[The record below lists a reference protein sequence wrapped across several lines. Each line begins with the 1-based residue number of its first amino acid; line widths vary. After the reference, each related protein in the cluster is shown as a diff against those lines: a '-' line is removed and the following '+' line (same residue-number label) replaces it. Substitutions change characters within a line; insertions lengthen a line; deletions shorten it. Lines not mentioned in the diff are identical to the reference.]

1 MKKGFYPHLAFD
13 GIRKN
18 KRLYLPYILT
28 QIGMIMMFYIVIF
41 LRYGKS
47 LEGTFGDKTVNVV
60 LMFGGWVIA
69 IFACIFLFYTNSFL
83 IRRRKKEFGL
93 YNILGMD
100 KKNISILLFWE
111 SLITSAISLFCG
123 LVLGVALSKLAE
135 LGLIKVMN
143 RAEVS
148 YSFYVSPTA
157 ILLTAG
163 VFSVIFLLLFLNS
176 VRQIMGAD
184 AVTLLRSESLGEK
197 PPKANPLLGV
207 IGVLLLLGAYT
218 TAVVVEE
225 PQTAV
230 RVFFIAVIMV
240 IVGTYL
246 LMIFGSVLLCRFL
259 QKRKNYYYQPN
270 HFVSVSS
277 MTYRMKRNGAGLASV
292 CVLATMVLVMISS
305 TACLFFGT
313 ENSISIRYPRDIT
326 LSTGFTSL
334 DEIDDDNLKKVAADI
349 DSLAASH
356 NANASNIVA
365 YRSVVTVG
373 SISDD
378 GRLTPD
384 GTAVEVG
391 IKSGAH
397 TCFDIVPIED
407 YNAVMGANETLAPGE
422 VIVYGYKMK
431 YKYDT
436 VTLGDG
442 KTYKVKKTVDNY
454 LIDGETSV
462 NIAPSM
468 FIFVPDLKEA
478 VKGFAKDAVK
488 DGLSTVNYK
497 YFRFFD
503 TDLDIEGERALC
515 YDYIDM
521 TRQLF
526 GNKNSAYKNLLTL
539 SVESRNV
546 DRDDYYSSFGALF
559 YLGIMLSVVFI
570 FAAVLI
576 IYYKQVSEGYEDQ
589 SRFEIMQKVGMT
601 KKEIRKSIN
610 SQLLT
615 VFFLP
620 LAGAGLH
627 MIFASVIIRRIL
639 FSFNFNFSALFFVT
653 TAICFVAFAL
663 FYTLVYRV
671 TSNAYYK
678 IVSGAKERE

>member
-1 MKKGFYPHLAFD
+1 MKKFFYPRLAFD

-28 QIGMIMMFYIVIF
+28 QIGMIMMYYIVIF
-41 LRYGKS
+41 LRYGES
-47 LEGTFGDKTVNVV
+47 LKGTFGEGTVNIV
-60 LMFGGWVIA
+60 LMLGGWVIA

-135 LGLIKVMN
+135 LGLVKAIGGTDI
-143 RAEVS
+143 S
-148 YSFYVSPTA
+148 YVFHVSPTA
-157 ILLTAG
+157 ILLTVG
-163 VFSVIFLLLFLNS
+163 VFAVIFLLLFINS
-176 VRQIMGAD
+176 VRQIMGAS
-184 AVTLLRSESLGEK
+184 AVTLIRSENLGEK
-197 PPKANPLLGV
+197 PPKANPLLGI
-207 IGVLLLLGAYT
+207 IGAVLLIGAYI
-218 TAVVVEE
+218 TAVVITE
-225 PQTAV
+225 PLSAIL
-230 RVFFIAVIMV
+230 VFFIA
-240 IVGTYL
+240 
-246 LMIFGSVLLCRFL
+246 
-259 QKRKNYYYQPN
+259 
-270 HFVSVSS
+270 VSS

-305 TACLFFGT
+305 TTCLLFGT
-313 ENSISIRYPRDIT
+313 EDSINTRYPRDIV
-326 LSTGFTSL
+326 LSTGFDTIDGL
-334 DEIDDDNLKKVAADI
+334 DDSNIEKVAAGV

-356 NANASNIVA
+356 KANASNFA
-365 YRSVVTVG
+365 SYRSVVTVG
-373 SISDD
+373 TISD
-378 GRLTPD
+378 GGKLIAG
-384 GTAVEVG
+384 GTGVAIG
-391 IKSGAH
+391 SNSNAY
-397 TCFDIVPIED
+397 TCFDVVPIED
-407 YNAVMGANETLAPGE
+407 YNAVMGTNETLAPDE
-422 VIVYGYKMK
+422 VIVYGYRMK

-442 KTYKVKKTVDNY
+442 KTYKVKKTADSF
-454 LIDGETSV
+454 LIDGDSAV
-462 NIAPSM
+462 NIASSIY
-468 FIFVPDLKEA
+468 IFVPDFKSA
-478 VKGFAKDAVK
+478 ATDFAKPENHNGVR
-488 DGLSTVNYK
+488 TVNYK

-503 TDLDIEGERALC
+503 TELDTAGERALC
-515 YDYIDM
+515 NDYIDATKPVMSSYGNMM
-521 TRQLF
+521 TF
-526 GNKNSAYKNLLTL
+526 SID
-539 SVESRNV
+539 SRNAG
-546 DRDDYYSSFGALF
+546 RDDYYSAFGSLF
-559 YLGIMLSVVFI
+559 YLGVMLSVVFI

-627 MIFASVIIRRIL
+627 MIFASIIIRRIL
-639 FSFNFNFSALFFVT
+639 LAFNFNNPVLFAVT
-653 TAICFVAFAL
+653 TLVCFVVFAL
-663 FYTLVYRV
+663 FYTLIYRV

>member
-1 MKKGFYPHLAFD
+1 MKKFFYPRLAFD

-28 QIGMIMMFYIVIF
+28 QIGMIMMYYIVIF
-41 LRYGKS
+41 LRYGES
-47 LEGTFGDKTVNVV
+47 LKGTFGEGTVSIV
-60 LMFGGWVIA
+60 LMLGGWVIA

-135 LGLIKVMN
+135 LGLVKAIGGTDI
-143 RAEVS
+143 S
-148 YSFYVSPTA
+148 YVFYVSPTA
-157 ILLTAG
+157 ILLTVG
-163 VFSVIFLLLFLNS
+163 VFAVIFLLLFINS
-176 VRQIMGAD
+176 VRQIMGAS
-184 AVTLLRSESLGEK
+184 AVTLIRSENLGEK
-197 PPKANPLLGV
+197 PPKANPLLGI
-207 IGVLLLLGAYT
+207 IGAALLIGAYI
-218 TAVVVEE
+218 TAVVITE
-225 PQTAV
+225 PLSAIL
-230 RVFFIAVIMV
+230 VFFIAVIMV
-240 IVGTYL
+240 IIGTYL

-259 QKRKNYYYQPN
+259 QKRKNYYYKPN
-270 HFVSVSS
+270 HFISVSS

-305 TACLFFGT
+305 TTCLLFGT
-313 ENSISIRYPRDIT
+313 EDSVNTRYPRDIV
-326 LSTGFTSL
+326 LSTGFDTIDGL
-334 DEIDDDNLKKVAADI
+334 DDSNLEKVAAGV

-356 NANASNIVA
+356 KANASNFA
-365 YRSVVTVG
+365 SYRSVVTVG
-373 SISDD
+373 TISD
-378 GRLTPD
+378 GGKLVAG
-384 GTAVEVG
+384 GTGVTIGSNSNAY
-391 IKSGAH
+391 I
-397 TCFDIVPIED
+397 CFDVVPIED
-407 YNAVMGANETLAPGE
+407 YNAVMGTNENLAPDE
-422 VIVYGYKMK
+422 VIVYSYRMK

-442 KTYKVKKTVDNY
+442 KTYKVKKTADSF
-454 LIDGETSV
+454 LIDGDSAV
-462 NIAPSM
+462 NIASSIY
-468 FIFVPDLKEA
+468 IFVPDFKSA
-478 VKGFAKDAVK
+478 ATDFAKPENHNGVR
-488 DGLSTVNYK
+488 TVNYK

-503 TDLDIEGERALC
+503 TDLDTAGERALC
-515 YDYIDM
+515 NDYIDATKPAM
-521 TRQLF
+521 SSY
-526 GNKNSAYKNLLTL
+526 GNMITFSID
-539 SVESRNV
+539 SGNV
-546 DRDDYYSSFGALF
+546 GRDDYYSAFGSLF
-559 YLGIMLSVVFI
+559 YLGVMLSIVFI

-627 MIFASVIIRRIL
+627 MIFASIIIRRIL
-639 FSFNFNFSALFFVT
+639 LTFNFNNPVLFAVT
-653 TAICFVAFAL
+653 TLVCFVVFAL
-663 FYTLVYRV
+663 FYTLIYRV

>member
-1 MKKGFYPHLAFD
+1 MKKFFYPRLAFD

-28 QIGMIMMFYIVIF
+28 QIGMIMMYYIVIF
-41 LRYGKS
+41 LRYGES
-47 LEGTFGDKTVNVV
+47 LKGTFGEGTVSIV
-60 LMFGGWVIA
+60 LMLGGWVIA

-135 LGLIKVMN
+135 LGLVKAIGGTDI
-143 RAEVS
+143 S
-148 YSFYVSPTA
+148 YVFRVSPTA
-157 ILLTAG
+157 ILLTVG
-163 VFSVIFLLLFLNS
+163 VFAVIFLLLFINS
-176 VRQIMGAD
+176 VRQIMGAS
-184 AVTLLRSESLGEK
+184 AVTLIRSENLGEK
-197 PPKANPLLGV
+197 PPKANPLLGI
-207 IGVLLLLGAYT
+207 IGAALLIGAYI
-218 TAVVVEE
+218 TAVVITE
-225 PQTAV
+225 PLSAIL
-230 RVFFIAVIMV
+230 VFFIAVIMV
-240 IVGTYL
+240 IIGTYL

-259 QKRKNYYYQPN
+259 QKRKNYYYKPN
-270 HFVSVSS
+270 HFISVSS

-305 TACLFFGT
+305 TTCLLFGT
-313 ENSISIRYPRDIT
+313 EDSINTRYPRDIV
-326 LSTGFTSL
+326 LSTGFDTIDGL
-334 DEIDDDNLKKVAADI
+334 DDSNLKKVAAGV

-356 NANASNIVA
+356 KANASNFA
-365 YRSVVTVG
+365 SYRSVVTVG
-373 SISDD
+373 TISD
-378 GRLTPD
+378 GGKLVAG
-384 GTAVEVG
+384 GTGVTIGSNSNAY
-391 IKSGAH
+391 I
-397 TCFDIVPIED
+397 CFDVVPIED
-407 YNAVMGANETLAPGE
+407 YNAVMGTNETLEPDE
-422 VIVYGYKMK
+422 VIVYSYRMK

-442 KTYKVKKTVDNY
+442 KTYKVKKTADSF
-454 LIDGETSV
+454 LIDGDSAV
-462 NIAPSM
+462 NIASSIY
-468 FIFVPDLKEA
+468 IFVPDFKSA
-478 VKGFAKDAVK
+478 ATDFAKPENHNGVR
-488 DGLSTVNYK
+488 TVNYK

-503 TDLDIEGERALC
+503 TDLDTAGERALC
-515 YDYIDM
+515 NDYIDATKPAM
-521 TRQLF
+521 SSY
-526 GNKNSAYKNLLTL
+526 GNMITFSID
-539 SVESRNV
+539 SGNV
-546 DRDDYYSSFGALF
+546 GRDDYYSAFGSLF
-559 YLGIMLSVVFI
+559 YLGVMLSIVFI

-627 MIFASVIIRRIL
+627 MIFASIIIRRIL
-639 FSFNFNFSALFFVT
+639 LTFNFNNPVLFAVT
-653 TAICFVAFAL
+653 TLVCFVVFAL
-663 FYTLVYRV
+663 FYTLIYRV

>member
-1 MKKGFYPHLAFD
+1 MKKFFYPRLAFD

-28 QIGMIMMFYIVIF
+28 QIGMIMMYYIVIF
-41 LRYGKS
+41 LRYGES
-47 LEGTFGDKTVNVV
+47 LKGTFGEGTVNIV
-60 LMFGGWVIA
+60 LMLGGWVIA

-135 LGLIKVMN
+135 LGLVKAIGGTDI
-143 RAEVS
+143 S
-148 YSFYVSPTA
+148 YVFHVSPTA
-157 ILLTAG
+157 ILLTVG
-163 VFSVIFLLLFLNS
+163 VFAVIFLLLFINS
-176 VRQIMGAD
+176 VRQIMGAS
-184 AVTLLRSESLGEK
+184 AVTLIRSENLGEK
-197 PPKANPLLGV
+197 PPKANPLLGI
-207 IGVLLLLGAYT
+207 IGAALLIGAYI
-218 TAVVVEE
+218 TAVVITE
-225 PQTAV
+225 PLSAIL
-230 RVFFIAVIMV
+230 VFFIAVIMV
-240 IVGTYL
+240 IIGTYL

-259 QKRKNYYYQPN
+259 QKRKNYYYKPN
-270 HFVSVSS
+270 HFISVSS

-305 TACLFFGT
+305 TTCLLFGT
-313 ENSISIRYPRDIT
+313 EDSINTRYPRDIV
-326 LSTGFTSL
+326 LSTGFDTIDGL
-334 DEIDDDNLKKVAADI
+334 DDSNLKKVAAGV

-356 NANASNIVA
+356 KANASNFA
-365 YRSVVTVG
+365 SYRSVVTVG
-373 SISDD
+373 TISD
-378 GRLTPD
+378 GGKLVAG
-384 GTAVEVG
+384 GTGVTIGSNSNAY
-391 IKSGAH
+391 I
-397 TCFDIVPIED
+397 CFDVVPIED
-407 YNAVMGANETLAPGE
+407 YNAVMGTNETLEPDE
-422 VIVYGYKMK
+422 VIVYSYRMK

-442 KTYKVKKTVDNY
+442 KTYKVKKTADSF
-454 LIDGETSV
+454 LIDGDSAV
-462 NIAPSM
+462 NIASSIY
-468 FIFVPDLKEA
+468 IFVPDFKSA
-478 VKGFAKDAVK
+478 ATDFAKPENHNGVR
-488 DGLSTVNYK
+488 TVNYK

-503 TDLDIEGERALC
+503 TDLDTAGERALC
-515 YDYIDM
+515 NDYIDATKPAM
-521 TRQLF
+521 SSY
-526 GNKNSAYKNLLTL
+526 GNMITFSID
-539 SVESRNV
+539 SGNV
-546 DRDDYYSSFGALF
+546 GRDDYYSAFGSLF
-559 YLGIMLSVVFI
+559 YLGVMLSIVFI

-627 MIFASVIIRRIL
+627 MIFASIIIRRIL
-639 FSFNFNFSALFFVT
+639 LTFNFNNPVLFAVT
-653 TAICFVAFAL
+653 TLVCFVVFAL
-663 FYTLVYRV
+663 FYTLIYRV

>member
-1 MKKGFYPHLAFD
+1 MKKFFYPRLAFD

-28 QIGMIMMFYIVIF
+28 QIGMIMMYYIVIF
-41 LRYGKS
+41 LRYGES
-47 LEGTFGDKTVNVV
+47 LKGTFGEGTVSIV
-60 LMFGGWVIA
+60 LMLGGWVIA

-135 LGLIKVMN
+135 LGLVKAIGGTDI
-143 RAEVS
+143 S
-148 YSFYVSPTA
+148 YVFYVSPTA
-157 ILLTAG
+157 ILLTVG
-163 VFSVIFLLLFLNS
+163 VFAVIFLLLFINS
-176 VRQIMGAD
+176 VRQIMGAS
-184 AVTLLRSESLGEK
+184 AVTLIRSENLGEK
-197 PPKANPLLGV
+197 PPKANPLLGI
-207 IGVLLLLGAYT
+207 IGAALLIGAYI
-218 TAVVVEE
+218 TAVVITE
-225 PQTAV
+225 PLSAIL
-230 RVFFIAVIMV
+230 VFFIAVIMV
-240 IVGTYL
+240 IIGTYL

-259 QKRKNYYYQPN
+259 QKRKNYYYKPN
-270 HFVSVSS
+270 HFISVSS

-305 TACLFFGT
+305 TTCLLFGT
-313 ENSISIRYPRDIT
+313 EDSVNTRYPRDIV
-326 LSTGFTSL
+326 LSTGFDTIDGL
-334 DEIDDDNLKKVAADI
+334 DDSNLKKVAAGV

-356 NANASNIVA
+356 KANASNFA
-365 YRSVVTVG
+365 SYRSVVTVG
-373 SISDD
+373 TISD
-378 GRLTPD
+378 GGKLVAG
-384 GTAVEVG
+384 GTG
-391 IKSGAH
+391 ITIGSNSNAYI
-397 TCFDIVPIED
+397 CFDVVPIED
-407 YNAVMGANETLAPGE
+407 YNAVMGTNENLAPDE
-422 VIVYGYKMK
+422 VIVYSYRMK

-442 KTYKVKKTVDNY
+442 KTYKVKKTADSF
-454 LIDGETSV
+454 LIDGDSAV
-462 NIAPSM
+462 NIASSIY
-468 FIFVPDLKEA
+468 IFVPDFKSA
-478 VKGFAKDAVK
+478 ATDFAKPENHNGVR
-488 DGLSTVNYK
+488 TVNYK

-503 TDLDIEGERALC
+503 TDLDTAGERALC
-515 YDYIDM
+515 NDYIDATKPAM
-521 TRQLF
+521 SSY
-526 GNKNSAYKNLLTL
+526 GNMITFSID
-539 SVESRNV
+539 SGNV
-546 DRDDYYSSFGALF
+546 GRDDYYSAFGSLF
-559 YLGIMLSVVFI
+559 YLGVMLSIVFI

-627 MIFASVIIRRIL
+627 MIFASIIIRRIL
-639 FSFNFNFSALFFVT
+639 LTFNFNNPVLFAVT
-653 TAICFVAFAL
+653 TLVCFVVFAL
-663 FYTLVYRV
+663 FYTLIYRV

>member
-1 MKKGFYPHLAFD
+1 MKKFFYPRLAFD

-28 QIGMIMMFYIVIF
+28 QIGMIMMYYIVIF
-41 LRYGKS
+41 LRYGES
-47 LEGTFGDKTVNVV
+47 LKGTFGEGTVSIV
-60 LMFGGWVIA
+60 LMLGGWVIA

-135 LGLIKVMN
+135 LGLVKAIGGTDI
-143 RAEVS
+143 S
-148 YSFYVSPTA
+148 YVFRVSPTA
-157 ILLTAG
+157 ILLTVG
-163 VFSVIFLLLFLNS
+163 VFAVIFLLLFINS
-176 VRQIMGAD
+176 VRQIMGAS
-184 AVTLLRSESLGEK
+184 AVTLIRSENLGEK
-197 PPKANPLLGV
+197 PPKANPLLGI
-207 IGVLLLLGAYT
+207 IGAALLIGAYI
-218 TAVVVEE
+218 TAVVITE
-225 PQTAV
+225 PLSAIL
-230 RVFFIAVIMV
+230 VFFIAVIMV
-240 IVGTYL
+240 IIGTYL

-259 QKRKNYYYQPN
+259 QKRKNYYYKPN
-270 HFVSVSS
+270 HFISVSS

-305 TACLFFGT
+305 TTCLLFGT
-313 ENSISIRYPRDIT
+313 EDSVNTRYPRDIV
-326 LSTGFTSL
+326 LSTGFDTIDGL
-334 DEIDDDNLKKVAADI
+334 DDSNLEKVAAGV

-356 NANASNIVA
+356 KANASNFA
-365 YRSVVTVG
+365 SYRSVVTVG
-373 SISDD
+373 TISD
-378 GRLTPD
+378 GGKLVAG
-384 GTAVEVG
+384 GTGVTIGSNSNAY
-391 IKSGAH
+391 I
-397 TCFDIVPIED
+397 CFDVVPIED
-407 YNAVMGANETLAPGE
+407 YNAVMGTNETLEPDE
-422 VIVYGYKMK
+422 VIVYGYRMK

-442 KTYKVKKTVDNY
+442 KTYKVKKTADSF
-454 LIDGETSV
+454 LIDGDSAV
-462 NIAPSM
+462 NIASSIY
-468 FIFVPDLKEA
+468 IFVPDFKSA
-478 VKGFAKDAVK
+478 ATDFAKPENHNGVR
-488 DGLSTVNYK
+488 TVNYK

-503 TDLDIEGERALC
+503 TDLDTAGERALC
-515 YDYIDM
+515 NDYIDATKPAM
-521 TRQLF
+521 SSY
-526 GNKNSAYKNLLTL
+526 GNMITFSID
-539 SVESRNV
+539 SGNV
-546 DRDDYYSSFGALF
+546 GRDDYYSAFGSLF
-559 YLGIMLSVVFI
+559 YLGVMLSVVFI

-627 MIFASVIIRRIL
+627 MIFASIIIRRIL
-639 FSFNFNFSALFFVT
+639 LTFNFNNPVLFAVT
-653 TAICFVAFAL
+653 TLVCFVVFAL
-663 FYTLVYRV
+663 FYTLIYRV

>member
-1 MKKGFYPHLAFD
+1 MKKFFYPRLAFD

-28 QIGMIMMFYIVIF
+28 QIGMIMMYYIVIF
-41 LRYGKS
+41 LRYGES
-47 LEGTFGDKTVNVV
+47 LKGTFGEGTVNIV
-60 LMFGGWVIA
+60 LMLGGWVIA

-135 LGLIKVMN
+135 LGLVKAIGGTDI
-143 RAEVS
+143 S
-148 YSFYVSPTA
+148 YVFHVSPTA
-157 ILLTAG
+157 ILLTVG
-163 VFSVIFLLLFLNS
+163 VFAVIFLLLFINS
-176 VRQIMGAD
+176 VRQIMGAS
-184 AVTLLRSESLGEK
+184 AVTLIRSENLGEK
-197 PPKANPLLGV
+197 PPKANPLLGI
-207 IGVLLLLGAYT
+207 IGAVLLIGAYI
-218 TAVVVEE
+218 TAVVITE
-225 PQTAV
+225 PLSAIL
-230 RVFFIAVIMV
+230 VFFIAVIMV
-240 IVGTYL
+240 IIGTYL

-259 QKRKNYYYQPN
+259 QKRKNYYYKPN

-292 CVLATMVLVMISS
+292 CVLATMVLVTISS
-305 TACLFFGT
+305 TTCLLFGT
-313 ENSISIRYPRDIT
+313 EDSVNTRYPRDIV
-326 LSTGFTSL
+326 LSTGFDTIDGL
-334 DEIDDDNLKKVAADI
+334 DDGNIEKVAAGV

-356 NANASNIVA
+356 KANASNFA
-365 YRSVVTVG
+365 SYRSVVTVG
-373 SISDD
+373 TISD
-378 GRLTPD
+378 GGKLIAG
-384 GTAVEVG
+384 GTGVTIGSNSNAY
-391 IKSGAH
+391 
-397 TCFDIVPIED
+397 TCFDVVPIED
-407 YNAVMGANETLAPGE
+407 YNAVMGTNETLAPDE
-422 VIVYGYKMK
+422 VIVYGYRMK

-442 KTYKVKKTVDNY
+442 KTYKVKKTADSF
-454 LIDGETSV
+454 LIDGDSAV
-462 NIAPSM
+462 NIASSIY
-468 FIFVPDLKEA
+468 IFVPDFKSA
-478 VKGFAKDAVK
+478 ATDFAKPENHNGVR
-488 DGLSTVNYK
+488 TVNYK

-503 TDLDIEGERALC
+503 TDLDTAGERALC
-515 YDYIDM
+515 NDYIDATKPVM
-521 TRQLF
+521 SSY
-526 GNKNSAYKNLLTL
+526 GNMMSF
-539 SVESRNV
+539 SIDSCNV
-546 DRDDYYSSFGALF
+546 GRDDYYSAFGSLF
-559 YLGIMLSVVFI
+559 YLGVMLSVVFV

-627 MIFASVIIRRIL
+627 MIFASIIIRRIL
-639 FSFNFNFSALFFVT
+639 LAFNFNNPVLFVVT
-653 TAICFVAFAL
+653 TLVCFVVFAL
-663 FYTLVYRV
+663 FYTLIYRV

>member
-1 MKKGFYPHLAFD
+1 MKKFFYPRLAFD

-28 QIGMIMMFYIVIF
+28 QIGMIMMYYIVIF
-41 LRYGKS
+41 LRYGES
-47 LEGTFGDKTVNVV
+47 LKGTFGEGTVSIV
-60 LMFGGWVIA
+60 LMLGGWVIA

-135 LGLIKVMN
+135 LGLVKAIGGTDI
-143 RAEVS
+143 S
-148 YSFYVSPTA
+148 YVFYVSPTA
-157 ILLTAG
+157 ILLTVG
-163 VFSVIFLLLFLNS
+163 VFAVIFLLIFINS
-176 VRQIMGAD
+176 VRQIMGAS
-184 AVTLLRSESLGEK
+184 AVTLIRSENLGEK
-197 PPKANPLLGV
+197 PPKANPLLGI
-207 IGVLLLLGAYT
+207 IGAALLIGAYI
-218 TAVVVEE
+218 TAVVITE
-225 PQTAV
+225 PLSAIL
-230 RVFFIAVIMV
+230 VFFIAVIMV
-240 IVGTYL
+240 IIGTYL

-259 QKRKNYYYQPN
+259 QKRKNYYYKPN
-270 HFVSVSS
+270 HFISVSS

-305 TACLFFGT
+305 TTCLLFGT
-313 ENSISIRYPRDIT
+313 EDSVNTRYPRDIV
-326 LSTGFTSL
+326 LSTGFDTIDGL
-334 DEIDDDNLKKVAADI
+334 DDSNLEKVAAGV

-356 NANASNIVA
+356 KANASNFA
-365 YRSVVTVG
+365 SYRSVVTVG
-373 SISDD
+373 TISD
-378 GRLTPD
+378 GGKLVAG
-384 GTAVEVG
+384 GTGVTIGSNSNAY
-391 IKSGAH
+391 I
-397 TCFDIVPIED
+397 CFDVVPIED
-407 YNAVMGANETLAPGE
+407 YNAVMGTNETLAPDE
-422 VIVYGYKMK
+422 VIVYGYRMK

-442 KTYKVKKTVDNY
+442 KTYKVKKTADSF
-454 LIDGETSV
+454 LIDGDSAV
-462 NIAPSM
+462 NIASSIY
-468 FIFVPDLKEA
+468 IFVPDFKSA
-478 VKGFAKDAVK
+478 ATDFAKPENHNGVR
-488 DGLSTVNYK
+488 TVNYK

-503 TDLDIEGERALC
+503 TELDTAGERALC
-515 YDYIDM
+515 NDYIDATKPAM
-521 TRQLF
+521 SSY
-526 GNKNSAYKNLLTL
+526 GNMITFSID
-539 SVESRNV
+539 SGNV
-546 DRDDYYSSFGALF
+546 GRDDFYSAFGSLF
-559 YLGIMLSVVFI
+559 YLGVMLSVVFI

-610 SQLLT
+610 FQLLT

-627 MIFASVIIRRIL
+627 MIFASIIIRRIL
-639 FSFNFNFSALFFVT
+639 LTFNFNNPVLFAVT
-653 TAICFVAFAL
+653 TLVCFVVFAL
-663 FYTLVYRV
+663 FYTLIYRV

>member
-28 QIGMIMMFYIVIF
+28 QIGMIMMYYIVIF

-176 VRQIMGAD
+176 VRQIMSAD

-230 RVFFIAVIMV
+230 SVFFIAVIMV

-305 TACLFFGT
+305 TACLLFST
-313 ENSISIRYPRDIT
+313 ENSISIRYPRDIA

-373 SISDD
+373 TILD
-378 GRLTPD
+378 GGKLTPD
-384 GTAVEVG
+384 GTPVDVG

-407 YNAVMGANETLAPGE
+407 YNAVMGANEALAPDE

-454 LIDGETSV
+454 LIDGDTSV

-515 YDYIDM
+515 NEYIDT

-539 SVESRNV
+539 SIESRNV
-546 DRDDYYSSFGALF
+546 GREDYYSSFGALF

-663 FYTLVYRV
+663 FYTLIYRV

>member
-1 MKKGFYPHLAFD
+1 MKKFFYPRLAFD

-28 QIGMIMMFYIVIF
+28 QIGMIMMYYIVIF
-41 LRYGKS
+41 LRYGES
-47 LEGTFGDKTVNVV
+47 LKGTFGEGTVNIV
-60 LMFGGWVIA
+60 LMLGGWVIA

-135 LGLIKVMN
+135 LGLVKAIGGTDI
-143 RAEVS
+143 S
-148 YSFYVSPTA
+148 YVFHVSPTA
-157 ILLTAG
+157 ILLTVG
-163 VFSVIFLLLFLNS
+163 VFAVIFLLLFINS
-176 VRQIMGAD
+176 VRQIMGAS
-184 AVTLLRSESLGEK
+184 AVTLIRSENLGEK
-197 PPKANPLLGV
+197 PPKANPLLG
-207 IGVLLLLGAYT
+207 ISGAVLLIGAYI
-218 TAVVVEE
+218 TAVVITE
-225 PQTAV
+225 PLSAIL
-230 RVFFIAVIMV
+230 VFFIAVIMV
-240 IVGTYL
+240 IIGTYL

-259 QKRKNYYYQPN
+259 QKRKNYYYKPN

-305 TACLFFGT
+305 TTCLLFGT
-313 ENSISIRYPRDIT
+313 EDSVNTRYPRDIV
-326 LSTGFTSL
+326 LSTGFDTIDGL
-334 DEIDDDNLKKVAADI
+334 DDSNLKKVAAGV

-356 NANASNIVA
+356 KANASNFA
-365 YRSVVTVG
+365 SYRSVVTVG
-373 SISDD
+373 TISD
-378 GRLTPD
+378 GGKLVAG
-384 GTAVEVG
+384 GTGVTIGSNSNAY
-391 IKSGAH
+391 I
-397 TCFDIVPIED
+397 CFDVVPIED
-407 YNAVMGANETLAPGE
+407 YNAVMGTNETLEPDE
-422 VIVYGYKMK
+422 VIVYSYRMK

-442 KTYKVKKTVDNY
+442 KTYKVKKIADSFLVDG
-454 LIDGETSV
+454 DSAV
-462 NIAPSM
+462 NIASSIY
-468 FIFVPDLKEA
+468 IFVPDFKSA
-478 VKGFAKDAVK
+478 ATDFAKPENHNGVR
-488 DGLSTVNYK
+488 TVNYK

-503 TDLDIEGERALC
+503 TDLDTAGERALC
-515 YDYIDM
+515 NDYIDATKPAM
-521 TRQLF
+521 SSY
-526 GNKNSAYKNLLTL
+526 GNMITFSID
-539 SVESRNV
+539 SGNV
-546 DRDDYYSSFGALF
+546 GRDDYYSAFGSLF
-559 YLGIMLSVVFI
+559 YLGVMLSVVFI

-627 MIFASVIIRRIL
+627 MIFASIIIRRIL
-639 FSFNFNFSALFFVT
+639 LTFNFNNPVLFAVT
-653 TAICFVAFAL
+653 TLVCFVVFAL
-663 FYTLVYRV
+663 FYTFIYRV

>member
-1 MKKGFYPHLAFD
+1 MKKFFYPRLAFD

-28 QIGMIMMFYIVIF
+28 QIGMIMMYYIVIF
-41 LRYGKS
+41 LRYGES
-47 LEGTFGDKTVNVV
+47 LKGTFGEGTVSIV
-60 LMFGGWVIA
+60 LMLGGWVIA

-135 LGLIKVMN
+135 LGLVKAIGGTDI
-143 RAEVS
+143 S
-148 YSFYVSPTA
+148 YVFYVSPTA
-157 ILLTAG
+157 ILLTVG
-163 VFSVIFLLLFLNS
+163 VFAVIFLLLFINS
-176 VRQIMGAD
+176 VRQIMGAS
-184 AVTLLRSESLGEK
+184 AVTLIRSENLGEK
-197 PPKANPLLGV
+197 PPKANPLLGI
-207 IGVLLLLGAYT
+207 IGAALLIGAYI
-218 TAVVVEE
+218 TAVVITE
-225 PQTAV
+225 PLSAIL
-230 RVFFIAVIMV
+230 VFFIAVIMV
-240 IVGTYL
+240 IIGTYL

-259 QKRKNYYYQPN
+259 QKRKNYYYKPN
-270 HFVSVSS
+270 HFISVSS

-305 TACLFFGT
+305 TTCLLFGT
-313 ENSISIRYPRDIT
+313 EDSVNTRYPRDIV
-326 LSTGFTSL
+326 LSTGFDTIDGL
-334 DEIDDDNLKKVAADI
+334 DDSNLEKVAAGV
-349 DSLAASH
+349 DSIAVSH
-356 NANASNIVA
+356 KANASNFA
-365 YRSVVTVG
+365 SYRSVVTVG
-373 SISDD
+373 TISD
-378 GRLTPD
+378 GGKLVAG
-384 GTAVEVG
+384 GTGVTIGSNSNAY
-391 IKSGAH
+391 I
-397 TCFDIVPIED
+397 CFDVVPIED
-407 YNAVMGANETLAPGE
+407 YNAVMGTNETLEPDE
-422 VIVYGYKMK
+422 VIVYSYRMK

-442 KTYKVKKTVDNY
+442 KTYKVKKIADSFLVDG
-454 LIDGETSV
+454 DSAV
-462 NIAPSM
+462 NIASSIY
-468 FIFVPDLKEA
+468 IFVPDFKSA
-478 VKGFAKDAVK
+478 ATDFAKPENHNGVR
-488 DGLSTVNYK
+488 TVNYK

-503 TDLDIEGERALC
+503 TELDTAGERALC
-515 YDYIDM
+515 NDYIDATKPAM
-521 TRQLF
+521 SSY
-526 GNKNSAYKNLLTL
+526 GNMITFSID
-539 SVESRNV
+539 SGNV
-546 DRDDYYSSFGALF
+546 GRDDYYSAFGSLF
-559 YLGIMLSVVFI
+559 YLGVMLSIVFI

-627 MIFASVIIRRIL
+627 MIFASIIIRRIL
-639 FSFNFNFSALFFVT
+639 LTFNFNNPVLFAVT
-653 TAICFVAFAL
+653 TLVCFVVFAL
-663 FYTLVYRV
+663 FYTLIYRV

>member
-1 MKKGFYPHLAFD
+1 MKKLFYPRLAFD

-28 QIGMIMMFYIVIF
+28 QIGMIMMYYIVIF
-41 LRYGKS
+41 LRYGES
-47 LEGTFGDKTVNVV
+47 LKGTFGEGTVSIV
-60 LMFGGWVIA
+60 LMLGGWVIA

-135 LGLIKVMN
+135 LGLVKAIGGTDI
-143 RAEVS
+143 S
-148 YSFYVSPTA
+148 YVFHVSPTA
-157 ILLTAG
+157 ILLTVG
-163 VFSVIFLLLFLNS
+163 VFAVIFLLLFINS
-176 VRQIMGAD
+176 VRQIMGAS
-184 AVTLLRSESLGEK
+184 AVTLIRSENLGEK
-197 PPKANPLLGV
+197 PPKANPLLGI
-207 IGVLLLLGAYT
+207 IGAVLLIGAYI
-218 TAVVVEE
+218 TAVVITE
-225 PQTAV
+225 PLSAIL
-230 RVFFIAVIMV
+230 VFFIAVIMV
-240 IVGTYL
+240 IIGTYL

-259 QKRKNYYYQPN
+259 QKRKTYYYKPN
-270 HFVSVSS
+270 HFISVSS

-305 TACLFFGT
+305 TTCLLFGT
-313 ENSISIRYPRDIT
+313 EDSVNTRYPRDIV
-326 LSTGFTSL
+326 LSTGFDTIDGL
-334 DEIDDDNLKKVAADI
+334 DDGNIEKVAAGV

-356 NANASNIVA
+356 KANASNFA
-365 YRSVVTVG
+365 SYRSVVTVG
-373 SISDD
+373 TISD
-378 GRLTPD
+378 GGKLIAG
-384 GTAVEVG
+384 GTGVTVG
-391 IKSGAH
+391 SNSNAYI
-397 TCFDIVPIED
+397 CFDVVPIED
-407 YNAVMGANETLAPGE
+407 YNAVMGTNETLAPDE
-422 VIVYGYKMK
+422 VIVYGYRMK

-442 KTYKVKKTVDNY
+442 KTYKVKKT
-454 LIDGETSV
+454 
-462 NIAPSM
+462 A
-468 FIFVPDLKEA
+468 
-478 VKGFAKDAVK
+478 
-488 DGLSTVNYK
+488 
-497 YFRFFD
+497 D
-503 TDLDIEGERALC
+503 TAGERALC
-515 YDYIDM
+515 NDYIDATKPAMSSYGNMM
-521 TRQLF
+521 TF
-526 GNKNSAYKNLLTL
+526 SID
-539 SVESRNV
+539 SRNAG
-546 DRDDYYSSFGALF
+546 RDDYYSAFGSLF
-559 YLGIMLSVVFI
+559 YLGVMLSVVFI

-627 MIFASVIIRRIL
+627 MIFASIIIRRIL
-639 FSFNFNFSALFFVT
+639 LAFNFNNPVLFAVT
-653 TAICFVAFAL
+653 TLVCFVVFAL
-663 FYTLVYRV
+663 FYTLIYRV

>member
-1 MKKGFYPHLAFD
+1 MKKFFYPRLAFD

-28 QIGMIMMFYIVIF
+28 QIGMIMMYYIVIF
-41 LRYGKS
+41 LRYGES
-47 LEGTFGDKTVNVV
+47 LKGTFGEGTVSIV
-60 LMFGGWVIA
+60 LMLGGWVIA

-135 LGLIKVMN
+135 LGLVKAIGGTDI
-143 RAEVS
+143 S
-148 YSFYVSPTA
+148 YVFYVSPTA
-157 ILLTAG
+157 ILLTVG
-163 VFSVIFLLLFLNS
+163 VFAVIFLLLFINS
-176 VRQIMGAD
+176 VRQIMGAS
-184 AVTLLRSESLGEK
+184 AVTLIRSENLGEK
-197 PPKANPLLGV
+197 PPKANPLLGI
-207 IGVLLLLGAYT
+207 IGAALLIGAYI
-218 TAVVVEE
+218 TAVVITE
-225 PQTAV
+225 PLSAIL
-230 RVFFIAVIMV
+230 VFFIAVIMV
-240 IVGTYL
+240 IIGTYL

-259 QKRKNYYYQPN
+259 QKRKNYYYKPN
-270 HFVSVSS
+270 HFISVSS

-305 TACLFFGT
+305 TTCLLFGT
-313 ENSISIRYPRDIT
+313 EDSVNTRYPRDIV
-326 LSTGFTSL
+326 LSTGFDTIDGL
-334 DEIDDDNLKKVAADI
+334 DDSNLKKVAAGV

-356 NANASNIVA
+356 KANASNFA
-365 YRSVVTVG
+365 SYRSVVTVG
-373 SISDD
+373 TISD
-378 GRLTPD
+378 GGKLVAG
-384 GTAVEVG
+384 GTGVTIGSNSNAY
-391 IKSGAH
+391 I
-397 TCFDIVPIED
+397 CFDVVPIED
-407 YNAVMGANETLAPGE
+407 YNAVMGTNETLEPDE
-422 VIVYGYKMK
+422 VIVYSYRMK

-442 KTYKVKKTVDNY
+442 KTYKVKKIADSFLVDG
-454 LIDGETSV
+454 DSAV
-462 NIAPSM
+462 NIASSIY
-468 FIFVPDLKEA
+468 IFVPDFKSA
-478 VKGFAKDAVK
+478 ATDFAKPENHNGVR
-488 DGLSTVNYK
+488 TVNYK

-503 TDLDIEGERALC
+503 TELDTAGERALC
-515 YDYIDM
+515 NDYIDATKPAM
-521 TRQLF
+521 SSY
-526 GNKNSAYKNLLTL
+526 GNMITFSID
-539 SVESRNV
+539 SGNV
-546 DRDDYYSSFGALF
+546 GRDDYYSAFGSLF
-559 YLGIMLSVVFI
+559 YLGVMLSIVFI

-627 MIFASVIIRRIL
+627 MIFASIIIRRIL
-639 FSFNFNFSALFFVT
+639 LTFNFNNPVLFAVT
-653 TAICFVAFAL
+653 TLVCFVVFAL
-663 FYTLVYRV
+663 FYTLIYRV

>member
-1 MKKGFYPHLAFD
+1 MKKFFYPRLAFD

-28 QIGMIMMFYIVIF
+28 QIGMIMMYYIVIF
-41 LRYGKS
+41 LRYGES
-47 LEGTFGDKTVNVV
+47 LKGTFGEGTVSIV
-60 LMFGGWVIA
+60 LMLGGWVIA

-135 LGLIKVMN
+135 LGLVKAIGGTDI
-143 RAEVS
+143 S
-148 YSFYVSPTA
+148 YVFHVSPTA
-157 ILLTAG
+157 ILLTVG
-163 VFSVIFLLLFLNS
+163 VFAVIFLLLFINS
-176 VRQIMGAD
+176 VRQIMGAS
-184 AVTLLRSESLGEK
+184 AVTLIRSENLGEK
-197 PPKANPLLGV
+197 PPKANPLLGI
-207 IGVLLLLGAYT
+207 IGAVLLIGAYI
-218 TAVVVEE
+218 TAVVITE
-225 PQTAV
+225 PLSAIL
-230 RVFFIAVIMV
+230 VFFIAVIMV
-240 IVGTYL
+240 IIGTYL

-259 QKRKNYYYQPN
+259 QKRKNYYYKPN
-270 HFVSVSS
+270 HFISVSS

-305 TACLFFGT
+305 TTCLLFGT
-313 ENSISIRYPRDIT
+313 EDSVNTRYPRDIV
-326 LSTGFTSL
+326 LSTGFDTIDGL
-334 DEIDDDNLKKVAADI
+334 DDGNIEKVAAGV

-356 NANASNIVA
+356 KANASNFA
-365 YRSVVTVG
+365 SYRSVVTVG
-373 SISDD
+373 TISD
-378 GRLTPD
+378 GGKLIAG
-384 GTAVEVG
+384 GTGVTIGSNSNAY
-391 IKSGAH
+391 I
-397 TCFDIVPIED
+397 CFDIVPIED
-407 YNAVMGANETLAPGE
+407 YNAVMGANETLAPDE
-422 VIVYGYKMK
+422 VIVYGYRMK

-454 LIDGETSV
+454 LIDGDTSV

-478 VKGFAKDAVK
+478 VKGFAKDADK

-515 YDYIDM
+515 NEYIDT

-539 SVESRNV
+539 SIESRNV
-546 DRDDYYSSFGALF
+546 GREDYYSSFGSLF

-627 MIFASVIIRRIL
+627 MIFASIIIRRIL
-639 FSFNFNFSALFFVT
+639 LAFNFNNPVLFAVT
-653 TAICFVAFAL
+653 TLVCFVVFAL
-663 FYTLVYRV
+663 FYTLIYRV

>member
-1 MKKGFYPHLAFD
+1 MKKFFYPRLAFD

-28 QIGMIMMFYIVIF
+28 QIGMIMMYYIVIF
-41 LRYGKS
+41 LRYGES
-47 LEGTFGDKTVNVV
+47 LKGTFGEGTVNIV
-60 LMFGGWVIA
+60 LMLGGWVIA

-135 LGLIKVMN
+135 LGLVKAIGGTDI
-143 RAEVS
+143 S
-148 YSFYVSPTA
+148 YVFHVSPTA
-157 ILLTAG
+157 ILLTVG
-163 VFSVIFLLLFLNS
+163 VFAVIFLLLFINS
-176 VRQIMGAD
+176 VRQIMGAS
-184 AVTLLRSESLGEK
+184 AVTLIRSENLGEK
-197 PPKANPLLGV
+197 PPKANPLLGI
-207 IGVLLLLGAYT
+207 IGAVLLIGAYI
-218 TAVVVEE
+218 TAVVITE
-225 PQTAV
+225 PLSAIL
-230 RVFFIAVIMV
+230 VFFIAVIMV
-240 IVGTYL
+240 IIGTYL

-259 QKRKNYYYQPN
+259 QKRKTYYYKPN
-270 HFVSVSS
+270 HFISVSS

-305 TACLFFGT
+305 TTCLLFGT
-313 ENSISIRYPRDIT
+313 EDSINTRYPRDIV
-326 LSTGFTSL
+326 LSTGFDTIDGL
-334 DEIDDDNLKKVAADI
+334 DDSNIEKVAAGV

-356 NANASNIVA
+356 KANASNFA
-365 YRSVVTVG
+365 SYRSVVTVG
-373 SISDD
+373 TISD
-378 GRLTPD
+378 GGKLIAG
-384 GTAVEVG
+384 GTGVTIGSNSNAY
-391 IKSGAH
+391 I
-397 TCFDIVPIED
+397 CFDVVPIED
-407 YNAVMGANETLAPGE
+407 YNAVMGTNETLAPDE
-422 VIVYGYKMK
+422 VIVYGYRMK

-442 KTYKVKKTVDNY
+442 KTYKVKKTVDSF
-454 LIDGETSV
+454 LIDGDSAV
-462 NIAPSM
+462 NIASSIY
-468 FIFVPDLKEA
+468 IFVPDFKSA
-478 VKGFAKDAVK
+478 VTDFAKPENHNGVR
-488 DGLSTVNYK
+488 TVNYK

-503 TDLDIEGERALC
+503 TDLDTAGERALC
-515 YDYIDM
+515 NDYIDATKPVM
-521 TRQLF
+521 SSY
-526 GNKNSAYKNLLTL
+526 GNMMSF
-539 SVESRNV
+539 SIDSCNV
-546 DRDDYYSSFGALF
+546 GRDDYYSAFGSLF
-559 YLGIMLSVVFI
+559 YLGVMLSVVFI

-627 MIFASVIIRRIL
+627 MIFASIIIRRIL
-639 FSFNFNFSALFFVT
+639 LAFNFNNPVLFVVT
-653 TAICFVAFAL
+653 TLVCFVVFAL
-663 FYTLVYRV
+663 FYTLIYRV

>member
-1 MKKGFYPHLAFD
+1 MKKFFYPRLAFD

-28 QIGMIMMFYIVIF
+28 QIGMIMMYYIVIF
-41 LRYGKS
+41 LRYGES
-47 LEGTFGDKTVNVV
+47 LKGTFGEGTVSIV
-60 LMFGGWVIA
+60 LMLGGWVIA

-135 LGLIKVMN
+135 LGLVKAIGGTDI
-143 RAEVS
+143 S
-148 YSFYVSPTA
+148 YVFYVSPTA
-157 ILLTAG
+157 ILLTVG
-163 VFSVIFLLLFLNS
+163 VFAVIFLLLFINS
-176 VRQIMGAD
+176 VRQIMGAS
-184 AVTLLRSESLGEK
+184 AVTLIRSENLGEK
-197 PPKANPLLGV
+197 PPKANPLLGI
-207 IGVLLLLGAYT
+207 IGAALLIGAYI
-218 TAVVVEE
+218 TAVVITE
-225 PQTAV
+225 PLSAIL
-230 RVFFIAVIMV
+230 VFFIAVIMV
-240 IVGTYL
+240 IIGTYL

-259 QKRKNYYYQPN
+259 QKRKNYYYKPN
-270 HFVSVSS
+270 HFISVSS

-305 TACLFFGT
+305 TTCLLFGT
-313 ENSISIRYPRDIT
+313 EDSINTRYPRDIV
-326 LSTGFTSL
+326 LSTGFDTIDGL
-334 DEIDDDNLKKVAADI
+334 DDSNLKKVAAGV

-356 NANASNIVA
+356 KANASNFA
-365 YRSVVTVG
+365 SYRSVVTVG
-373 SISDD
+373 TISD
-378 GRLTPD
+378 GGKLVAG
-384 GTAVEVG
+384 GTGVTIGSNSNAY
-391 IKSGAH
+391 I
-397 TCFDIVPIED
+397 CFDVVPIED
-407 YNAVMGANETLAPGE
+407 YNAVMGTNETLEPDE
-422 VIVYGYKMK
+422 VIVYGYRMK

-442 KTYKVKKTVDNY
+442 KTYKVKKIADSFLVDG
-454 LIDGETSV
+454 DSAV
-462 NIAPSM
+462 NIASSIY
-468 FIFVPDLKEA
+468 IFVPDFKSA
-478 VKGFAKDAVK
+478 ATDFAKPENHNGVR
-488 DGLSTVNYK
+488 TVNYK

-503 TDLDIEGERALC
+503 TDLDTAGERALC
-515 YDYIDM
+515 NDYIDATKPAM
-521 TRQLF
+521 SSY
-526 GNKNSAYKNLLTL
+526 GNMITFSID
-539 SVESRNV
+539 SGNV
-546 DRDDYYSSFGALF
+546 GRDDYYSAFGSLF
-559 YLGIMLSVVFI
+559 YLGVMLSIVFI

-627 MIFASVIIRRIL
+627 MIFASIIIRRIL
-639 FSFNFNFSALFFVT
+639 LTFNFNNPVLFAVT
-653 TAICFVAFAL
+653 TLVCFVVFAL
-663 FYTLVYRV
+663 FYTLIYRV

>member
-1 MKKGFYPHLAFD
+1 MKKFFYPRLAFD

-28 QIGMIMMFYIVIF
+28 QIGMIMMYYIVIF
-41 LRYGKS
+41 LRYGES
-47 LEGTFGDKTVNVV
+47 LKGTFGEGTVNIV
-60 LMFGGWVIA
+60 LMLGGWVIA

-135 LGLIKVMN
+135 LGLVKAIGGTDI
-143 RAEVS
+143 S
-148 YSFYVSPTA
+148 YVFHVSPTA
-157 ILLTAG
+157 ILLTVG
-163 VFSVIFLLLFLNS
+163 VFAVIFLLIFINS
-176 VRQIMGAD
+176 VRQIMGAS
-184 AVTLLRSESLGEK
+184 AVTLIRSENLGEK
-197 PPKANPLLGV
+197 PPKANPLLGI
-207 IGVLLLLGAYT
+207 IGAVLLIGAYI
-218 TAVVVEE
+218 TAVVITE
-225 PQTAV
+225 PLSAIL
-230 RVFFIAVIMV
+230 VFFIAVIMV
-240 IVGTYL
+240 IIGTYL

-259 QKRKNYYYQPN
+259 QKRKTYYYKPN
-270 HFVSVSS
+270 HFISVSS

-305 TACLFFGT
+305 TTCLLFGT
-313 ENSISIRYPRDIT
+313 EDSINTRYPRDIV
-326 LSTGFTSL
+326 LSTGFDTIDGL
-334 DEIDDDNLKKVAADI
+334 DDGNIEKVAAGV

-356 NANASNIVA
+356 KANASNFA
-365 YRSVVTVG
+365 SYRSVVTVG
-373 SISDD
+373 TISDGGKLIAGD
-378 GRLTPD
+378 TGVTI
-384 GTAVEVG
+384 GSNSNAY
-391 IKSGAH
+391 
-397 TCFDIVPIED
+397 TCFDVVPIED
-407 YNAVMGANETLAPGE
+407 YNAVMGTNETLAPDE
-422 VIVYGYKMK
+422 VIVYGYRMK

-442 KTYKVKKTVDNY
+442 KTYKVKKTVDSF
-454 LIDGETSV
+454 LIDGDSAV
-462 NIAPSM
+462 NIASSIY
-468 FIFVPDLKEA
+468 IFVPDFKSA
-478 VKGFAKDAVK
+478 ATDFAKPENHNGVR
-488 DGLSTVNYK
+488 TVNYK

-503 TDLDIEGERALC
+503 TELDTAGERALC
-515 YDYIDM
+515 NDYIDATKPVMSSYGNMM
-521 TRQLF
+521 TFSIDR
-526 GNKNSAYKNLLTL
+526 
-539 SVESRNV
+539 RNAG
-546 DRDDYYSSFGALF
+546 RDDYYSAFGSLF
-559 YLGIMLSVVFI
+559 YLGVMLSVVFI

-627 MIFASVIIRRIL
+627 MIFASIIIRRIL
-639 FSFNFNFSALFFVT
+639 LTFNFNNPVLFAVT
-653 TAICFVAFAL
+653 TLVCFVVFAL

>member
-1 MKKGFYPHLAFD
+1 MKKFFYPRLAFD

-28 QIGMIMMFYIVIF
+28 QIGMIMMYYIVIF
-41 LRYGKS
+41 LRYGES
-47 LEGTFGDKTVNVV
+47 LKGTFGEGTVSIV
-60 LMFGGWVIA
+60 LMLGGWVIA

-135 LGLIKVMN
+135 LGLVKAIGGTDI
-143 RAEVS
+143 S
-148 YSFYVSPTA
+148 YVFHVSPTA
-157 ILLTAG
+157 ILLTVG
-163 VFSVIFLLLFLNS
+163 VFAVIFLLLFINS
-176 VRQIMGAD
+176 VRQIMGAS
-184 AVTLLRSESLGEK
+184 AVTLIRSENLGEK
-197 PPKANPLLGV
+197 PPKANPLLGI
-207 IGVLLLLGAYT
+207 IGAVLLIGAYI
-218 TAVVVEE
+218 TAVVITE
-225 PQTAV
+225 PLSAIL
-230 RVFFIAVIMV
+230 VFFIAVIMV
-240 IVGTYL
+240 IIGTYL

-259 QKRKNYYYQPN
+259 QKRKNYYYKPN
-270 HFVSVSS
+270 HFISVSS

-305 TACLFFGT
+305 TTCLLFGT
-313 ENSISIRYPRDIT
+313 EDSVNTRYPRDIV
-326 LSTGFTSL
+326 LSTGFDTIDGL
-334 DEIDDDNLKKVAADI
+334 DDSNLEKVAAGV

-356 NANASNIVA
+356 KANASNFA
-365 YRSVVTVG
+365 SYRSVVTVG
-373 SISDD
+373 TISD
-378 GRLTPD
+378 GGKLVAG
-384 GTAVEVG
+384 GTGVTIGSNSNAY
-391 IKSGAH
+391 I
-397 TCFDIVPIED
+397 CFDVVPIED
-407 YNAVMGANETLAPGE
+407 YNAVMGTNETLEPDE
-422 VIVYGYKMK
+422 VIVYGYRMK

-442 KTYKVKKTVDNY
+442 KTYKVKKTADSF
-454 LIDGETSV
+454 LIDGDSAV
-462 NIAPSM
+462 NIASSIY
-468 FIFVPDLKEA
+468 IFVPDFKSA
-478 VKGFAKDAVK
+478 ATDFAKPENHNGVR
-488 DGLSTVNYK
+488 TVNYK

-503 TDLDIEGERALC
+503 TDLDTAGERALC
-515 YDYIDM
+515 NDYIDATKPAMSSYGNMM
-521 TRQLF
+521 TF
-526 GNKNSAYKNLLTL
+526 SID
-539 SVESRNV
+539 SCNV
-546 DRDDYYSSFGALF
+546 GRDDYYSTFGSLF
-559 YLGIMLSVVFI
+559 YLGVMLSVVFI

-627 MIFASVIIRRIL
+627 MIFASIIIRRIL
-639 FSFNFNFSALFFVT
+639 LTFNFNNPVLFAVT
-653 TAICFVAFAL
+653 TLVCFVVFAL
-663 FYTLVYRV
+663 FYTLIYRV

>member
-1 MKKGFYPHLAFD
+1 MKKFFYPRLAFD

-28 QIGMIMMFYIVIF
+28 QIGMIMMYYIVIF
-41 LRYGKS
+41 LRYGES
-47 LEGTFGDKTVNVV
+47 LKGTFGEGTVSIV
-60 LMFGGWVIA
+60 LMLGGWVIA

-111 SLITSAISLFCG
+111 SMITSAISLFCG

-135 LGLIKVMN
+135 LGLVKAIGGTDI
-143 RAEVS
+143 S
-148 YSFYVSPTA
+148 YVFYVSPTA
-157 ILLTAG
+157 ILLTVG
-163 VFSVIFLLLFLNS
+163 VFAVIFLLLFINS
-176 VRQIMGAD
+176 VRQIMGAS
-184 AVTLLRSESLGEK
+184 AVTLIRSENLGEK
-197 PPKANPLLGV
+197 PPKANPLLGI
-207 IGVLLLLGAYT
+207 IGAALLIGAYI
-218 TAVVVEE
+218 TAVVITE
-225 PQTAV
+225 PLSAIL
-230 RVFFIAVIMV
+230 VFFIAVIMV
-240 IVGTYL
+240 IIGTYL

-259 QKRKNYYYQPN
+259 QKRKNYYYKPN
-270 HFVSVSS
+270 HFISVSS

-305 TACLFFGT
+305 TTCLLFGT
-313 ENSISIRYPRDIT
+313 EDSVNTRYPRDIV
-326 LSTGFTSL
+326 LSTGFDTIDGL
-334 DEIDDDNLKKVAADI
+334 DDSNLEKVAAGV

-356 NANASNIVA
+356 KANASNFA
-365 YRSVVTVG
+365 SYRSVVTVG
-373 SISDD
+373 TISD
-378 GRLTPD
+378 GGKLVAG
-384 GTAVEVG
+384 GTGVTIGSNSNAY
-391 IKSGAH
+391 I
-397 TCFDIVPIED
+397 CFDVVPIED
-407 YNAVMGANETLAPGE
+407 YNAVMGTNETLEPDE
-422 VIVYGYKMK
+422 VIVYSYRMK

-442 KTYKVKKTVDNY
+442 KTYKVKKIADSFLVDG
-454 LIDGETSV
+454 DSAV
-462 NIAPSM
+462 NIASSIY
-468 FIFVPDLKEA
+468 IFVPDFKSA
-478 VKGFAKDAVK
+478 ATDFAKPENHNGVR
-488 DGLSTVNYK
+488 TVNYK

-503 TDLDIEGERALC
+503 TDLDTAGERALC
-515 YDYIDM
+515 NDYIDATKPAM
-521 TRQLF
+521 SSY
-526 GNKNSAYKNLLTL
+526 GNMITFSID
-539 SVESRNV
+539 SGNV
-546 DRDDYYSSFGALF
+546 GRDDYYSAFGSLF
-559 YLGIMLSVVFI
+559 YLGVMLSVVFI

-627 MIFASVIIRRIL
+627 MIFASIIIRRIL
-639 FSFNFNFSALFFVT
+639 LTFNFNNPVLFAVT
-653 TAICFVAFAL
+653 TLVCFVVFAL
-663 FYTLVYRV
+663 FYTLIYRV

>member
-1 MKKGFYPHLAFD
+1 MKKFFYPRLAFD

-28 QIGMIMMFYIVIF
+28 QIGMIMMYYIVIF
-41 LRYGKS
+41 LRYGES
-47 LEGTFGDKTVNVV
+47 LKGTFGEGTVSIV
-60 LMFGGWVIA
+60 LMLGGWVIA

-135 LGLIKVMN
+135 LGLVKAIGGTDI
-143 RAEVS
+143 S
-148 YSFYVSPTA
+148 YVFYVSPTA
-157 ILLTAG
+157 ILLTVG
-163 VFSVIFLLLFLNS
+163 VFAVIFLLIFINS
-176 VRQIMGAD
+176 VRQIMGAS
-184 AVTLLRSESLGEK
+184 AVTLIRSENLGEK
-197 PPKANPLLGV
+197 PPKANPLLGI
-207 IGVLLLLGAYT
+207 IGAALLIGAYI
-218 TAVVVEE
+218 TAVVITE
-225 PQTAV
+225 PLSAIL
-230 RVFFIAVIMV
+230 VFFIAVIMV
-240 IVGTYL
+240 IIGTYL

-259 QKRKNYYYQPN
+259 QKRKNYYYKPN
-270 HFVSVSS
+270 HFISVSS

-305 TACLFFGT
+305 TTCLLFGT
-313 ENSISIRYPRDIT
+313 EDSVNTRYPRDIV
-326 LSTGFTSL
+326 LSTGFDTIDGL
-334 DEIDDDNLKKVAADI
+334 DDSNLEKVAAGV

-356 NANASNIVA
+356 KANASNFA
-365 YRSVVTVG
+365 SYRSVVTVG
-373 SISDD
+373 TISD
-378 GRLTPD
+378 GGKLVAG
-384 GTAVEVG
+384 GTGVTIGSNSNAY
-391 IKSGAH
+391 I
-397 TCFDIVPIED
+397 CFDVVPIED
-407 YNAVMGANETLAPGE
+407 YNAVMGTNETLEPDE
-422 VIVYGYKMK
+422 VIVYSYRMK

-442 KTYKVKKTVDNY
+442 KTYKVKKTADSFLVDG
-454 LIDGETSV
+454 DSAV
-462 NIAPSM
+462 NIASSIY
-468 FIFVPDLKEA
+468 IFVPDFKSA
-478 VKGFAKDAVK
+478 ATDFAKPENHNGVR
-488 DGLSTVNYK
+488 TVNYK

-503 TDLDIEGERALC
+503 TDLDTAGERALC
-515 YDYIDM
+515 NDYIDATKPAM
-521 TRQLF
+521 SSY
-526 GNKNSAYKNLLTL
+526 GNMITFSID
-539 SVESRNV
+539 SGNV
-546 DRDDYYSSFGALF
+546 GRDDYYSAFGSLF
-559 YLGIMLSVVFI
+559 YLGVMLSVVFI

-627 MIFASVIIRRIL
+627 MIFASIIIRRIL
-639 FSFNFNFSALFFVT
+639 LTFNFNNPVLFAVT
-653 TAICFVAFAL
+653 TLVCFVVFAL
-663 FYTLVYRV
+663 FYTLIYRV

>member
-1 MKKGFYPHLAFD
+1 MKKFFYPRLAFD

-28 QIGMIMMFYIVIF
+28 QIGMIMMYYIVIF
-41 LRYGKS
+41 LRYGES
-47 LEGTFGDKTVNVV
+47 LKGTFGEGTVSIV
-60 LMFGGWVIA
+60 LMLGGWVIA

-135 LGLIKVMN
+135 LGLVKAIGGTDI
-143 RAEVS
+143 S
-148 YSFYVSPTA
+148 YVFYVSPTA
-157 ILLTAG
+157 ILLTVG
-163 VFSVIFLLLFLNS
+163 VFAVIFLLLFINS
-176 VRQIMGAD
+176 VRQIMGAS
-184 AVTLLRSESLGEK
+184 AVTLIRSENLGEK
-197 PPKANPLLGV
+197 PPKANPLLGI
-207 IGVLLLLGAYT
+207 IGAALLIGAYI
-218 TAVVVEE
+218 TAVVITE
-225 PQTAV
+225 PLSAIL
-230 RVFFIAVIMV
+230 VFFIAVIMV
-240 IVGTYL
+240 IIGTYL

-259 QKRKNYYYQPN
+259 QKRKNYYYKPN
-270 HFVSVSS
+270 HFISVSS

-305 TACLFFGT
+305 TTCLLFGT
-313 ENSISIRYPRDIT
+313 EDSVNTRYPRDIV
-326 LSTGFTSL
+326 LSTGFDTIDGL
-334 DEIDDDNLKKVAADI
+334 DDSNLEKVAAGV

-356 NANASNIVA
+356 KANASNFA
-365 YRSVVTVG
+365 SYRSVVTVG
-373 SISDD
+373 TISD
-378 GRLTPD
+378 GGKLVAG
-384 GTAVEVG
+384 GTG
-391 IKSGAH
+391 ITIGSNSNAYI
-397 TCFDIVPIED
+397 CFDVVPIED
-407 YNAVMGANETLAPGE
+407 YNAVMGTNETLEPDE
-422 VIVYGYKMK
+422 VIVYGYRMK

-442 KTYKVKKTVDNY
+442 KTYKVKKIADSFLVDG
-454 LIDGETSV
+454 DSAV
-462 NIAPSM
+462 NIASSIY
-468 FIFVPDLKEA
+468 IFVPDFKSA
-478 VKGFAKDAVK
+478 ATDFAKPENHNGVR
-488 DGLSTVNYK
+488 TVNYK

-503 TDLDIEGERALC
+503 TELDTAGERALC
-515 YDYIDM
+515 NDYIDATKPAM
-521 TRQLF
+521 SSY
-526 GNKNSAYKNLLTL
+526 GNMITFSID
-539 SVESRNV
+539 SGNV
-546 DRDDYYSSFGALF
+546 GRDDYYSAFGSLF
-559 YLGIMLSVVFI
+559 YLGVMLSIVFI

-627 MIFASVIIRRIL
+627 MIFASIIIRRIL
-639 FSFNFNFSALFFVT
+639 LTFNFNNPVLFAVT
-653 TAICFVAFAL
+653 TLVCFVVFAL
-663 FYTLVYRV
+663 FYTLIYRV

>member
-1 MKKGFYPHLAFD
+1 MKKFFYPRLAFD

-28 QIGMIMMFYIVIF
+28 QIGMIMMYYIVIF
-41 LRYGKS
+41 LRYGES
-47 LEGTFGDKTVNVV
+47 LKGTFGEGTVSIV
-60 LMFGGWVIA
+60 LMLGGWVIA

-135 LGLIKVMN
+135 LGLVKAIGGTDI
-143 RAEVS
+143 S
-148 YSFYVSPTA
+148 YVFHVSPTA
-157 ILLTAG
+157 ILLTVG
-163 VFSVIFLLLFLNS
+163 VFAVIFLLLFINS
-176 VRQIMGAD
+176 VRQIMGAS
-184 AVTLLRSESLGEK
+184 AVTLIRSENLGEK
-197 PPKANPLLGV
+197 PPKANPLLGI
-207 IGVLLLLGAYT
+207 IGAALLIGAYI
-218 TAVVVEE
+218 TAVVITE
-225 PQTAV
+225 PLSAIL
-230 RVFFIAVIMV
+230 VFFIAVIMV
-240 IVGTYL
+240 IIGTYL

-259 QKRKNYYYQPN
+259 QKRKNYYYKPN
-270 HFVSVSS
+270 HFISVSS

-305 TACLFFGT
+305 TTCLLFGT
-313 ENSISIRYPRDIT
+313 EDSVNTRYPRDIV
-326 LSTGFTSL
+326 LSTGFDTIDGL
-334 DEIDDDNLKKVAADI
+334 DDSNLEKVAAGV

-356 NANASNIVA
+356 KANASNFA
-365 YRSVVTVG
+365 SYRSVVTVG
-373 SISDD
+373 TISD
-378 GRLTPD
+378 GGKLVAG
-384 GTAVEVG
+384 GTGVTIGSNSNAY
-391 IKSGAH
+391 I
-397 TCFDIVPIED
+397 CFDVVPIED
-407 YNAVMGANETLAPGE
+407 YNAVMGTNETLEPDE
-422 VIVYGYKMK
+422 VIVYSYRMK

-442 KTYKVKKTVDNY
+442 KTYKVKKTADSFLVDG
-454 LIDGETSV
+454 DSAV
-462 NIAPSM
+462 NIASSIY
-468 FIFVPDLKEA
+468 IFVPDFKSA
-478 VKGFAKDAVK
+478 ATDFAKPENHNGVR
-488 DGLSTVNYK
+488 TVNYK

-503 TDLDIEGERALC
+503 TDLDTAGERALC
-515 YDYIDM
+515 NDYIDATKPAM
-521 TRQLF
+521 SSY
-526 GNKNSAYKNLLTL
+526 GNMITFSID
-539 SVESRNV
+539 SGNV
-546 DRDDYYSSFGALF
+546 GRDDYYSAFGSLF
-559 YLGIMLSVVFI
+559 YLGVMLSIVFI

-627 MIFASVIIRRIL
+627 MIFASIIIRRIL
-639 FSFNFNFSALFFVT
+639 LTFNFNNPVLFAVT
-653 TAICFVAFAL
+653 TLVCFVVFAL
-663 FYTLVYRV
+663 FYTLIYRV

>member
-1 MKKGFYPHLAFD
+1 MKKFFYPRLAFD

-28 QIGMIMMFYIVIF
+28 QIGMIMMYYIVIF
-41 LRYGKS
+41 LRYGES
-47 LEGTFGDKTVNVV
+47 LKGTFGEGTVSIV
-60 LMFGGWVIA
+60 LMLGGWVIA

-135 LGLIKVMN
+135 LGLVKAIGGTDI
-143 RAEVS
+143 S
-148 YSFYVSPTA
+148 YVFYVSPTA
-157 ILLTAG
+157 ILLTVG
-163 VFSVIFLLLFLNS
+163 VFAVIFLLLFINS
-176 VRQIMGAD
+176 VRQIMGAS
-184 AVTLLRSESLGEK
+184 AVTLIRSENLGEK
-197 PPKANPLLGV
+197 PPKANPLLGI
-207 IGVLLLLGAYT
+207 IGAALLIGAYI
-218 TAVVVEE
+218 TAVVITE
-225 PQTAV
+225 PLSAIL
-230 RVFFIAVIMV
+230 VFFIAVIMV
-240 IVGTYL
+240 IIGTYL

-259 QKRKNYYYQPN
+259 QKRKNYYYKPN
-270 HFVSVSS
+270 HFISVSS

-305 TACLFFGT
+305 TTCLLFGT
-313 ENSISIRYPRDIT
+313 EDSVNTRYPRDIV
-326 LSTGFTSL
+326 LSTGFDTIDGL
-334 DEIDDDNLKKVAADI
+334 DDSNLEKVAAGV

-356 NANASNIVA
+356 KANASNFA
-365 YRSVVTVG
+365 SYRSVVTVG
-373 SISDD
+373 TISD
-378 GRLTPD
+378 GGKLVAG
-384 GTAVEVG
+384 GTGVTIGSNSNAY
-391 IKSGAH
+391 I
-397 TCFDIVPIED
+397 CFDVVPIED
-407 YNAVMGANETLAPGE
+407 YNAVMGTNETLEPDE
-422 VIVYGYKMK
+422 VIVYSYRMK

-442 KTYKVKKTVDNY
+442 KTYKVKKIADSFLVDG
-454 LIDGETSV
+454 DSAV
-462 NIAPSM
+462 NIASSIY
-468 FIFVPDLKEA
+468 IFVPDFKSVA
-478 VKGFAKDAVK
+478 TDFAKPENHNGVR
-488 DGLSTVNYK
+488 TVNYK

-503 TDLDIEGERALC
+503 TDLDTAGERALC
-515 YDYIDM
+515 NDYIDATKPAM
-521 TRQLF
+521 SSY
-526 GNKNSAYKNLLTL
+526 GNMITFSID
-539 SVESRNV
+539 SGNV
-546 DRDDYYSSFGALF
+546 GRDDYYSAFGSLF
-559 YLGIMLSVVFI
+559 YLGVMLSVVFI

-627 MIFASVIIRRIL
+627 MIFASIIIRRIL
-639 FSFNFNFSALFFVT
+639 LTFNFNNPVLFAVT
-653 TAICFVAFAL
+653 TLVCFVVFAL
-663 FYTLVYRV
+663 FYTLIYRV

>member
-1 MKKGFYPHLAFD
+1 MKKFFYPRLAFD

-28 QIGMIMMFYIVIF
+28 QIGMIMMYYIVIF
-41 LRYGKS
+41 LRYGES
-47 LEGTFGDKTVNVV
+47 LKGTFGEGTVSIV
-60 LMFGGWVIA
+60 LMLGGWVIA

-135 LGLIKVMN
+135 LGLVKAIGGTDI
-143 RAEVS
+143 S
-148 YSFYVSPTA
+148 YVFHVSPTA
-157 ILLTAG
+157 ILLTVG
-163 VFSVIFLLLFLNS
+163 VFAVIFLLLFINS
-176 VRQIMGAD
+176 VRQIMGAS
-184 AVTLLRSESLGEK
+184 AVTLIRSENLGEK
-197 PPKANPLLGV
+197 PPKANPLLGI
-207 IGVLLLLGAYT
+207 IGAALLIGAYI
-218 TAVVVEE
+218 TAVVITE
-225 PQTAV
+225 PLSAIL
-230 RVFFIAVIMV
+230 VFFIAVIMV
-240 IVGTYL
+240 IIGTYL

-259 QKRKNYYYQPN
+259 QKRKNYYYKPN
-270 HFVSVSS
+270 HFISVSS

-305 TACLFFGT
+305 TTCLLFGT
-313 ENSISIRYPRDIT
+313 EDSVNTRYPRDIV
-326 LSTGFTSL
+326 LSTGFDTIDGL
-334 DEIDDDNLKKVAADI
+334 DDSNLEKVAAGV

-356 NANASNIVA
+356 KANASNFA
-365 YRSVVTVG
+365 SYRSVVTVG
-373 SISDD
+373 TISN
-378 GRLTPD
+378 GGKLVAG
-384 GTAVEVG
+384 GTGVTIGSNSNAY
-391 IKSGAH
+391 I
-397 TCFDIVPIED
+397 CFDVVPIED
-407 YNAVMGANETLAPGE
+407 YNAVMGTNETLEPDE
-422 VIVYGYKMK
+422 VIVYSYRMK

-442 KTYKVKKTVDNY
+442 KTYKVKKTADSFLVDG
-454 LIDGETSV
+454 DSAV
-462 NIAPSM
+462 NIASSIY
-468 FIFVPDLKEA
+468 IFVPDFKSA
-478 VKGFAKDAVK
+478 ATDFAKPENHNGVR
-488 DGLSTVNYK
+488 TVNYK

-503 TDLDIEGERALC
+503 TDLDTAGERALC
-515 YDYIDM
+515 NDYIDATKPAM
-521 TRQLF
+521 SSY
-526 GNKNSAYKNLLTL
+526 GNMITFSID
-539 SVESRNV
+539 SGNV
-546 DRDDYYSSFGALF
+546 GRDDYYSAFGSLF
-559 YLGIMLSVVFI
+559 YLGVMLSVVFI

-627 MIFASVIIRRIL
+627 MIFASIIIRRIL
-639 FSFNFNFSALFFVT
+639 LTFNFNNPVLFAVT
-653 TAICFVAFAL
+653 TLVCFVVFAL
-663 FYTLVYRV
+663 FYTLIYRV

>member
-1 MKKGFYPHLAFD
+1 MKKFFYPRLAFD

-28 QIGMIMMFYIVIF
+28 QIGMIMMYYIVIF
-41 LRYGKS
+41 LRYGES
-47 LEGTFGDKTVNVV
+47 LKGTFGEGTVSIV
-60 LMFGGWVIA
+60 LMLGGWVIA

-135 LGLIKVMN
+135 LGLVKAIGGTDI
-143 RAEVS
+143 S
-148 YSFYVSPTA
+148 YVFYVSPTA
-157 ILLTAG
+157 ILLTVG
-163 VFSVIFLLLFLNS
+163 VFAVIFLLLFINS
-176 VRQIMGAD
+176 VRQIMGAS
-184 AVTLLRSESLGEK
+184 AVTLIRSENLGEK
-197 PPKANPLLGV
+197 PPKANPLLGI
-207 IGVLLLLGAYT
+207 IGAALLIGAYI
-218 TAVVVEE
+218 TAVVITE
-225 PQTAV
+225 PLSAIL
-230 RVFFIAVIMV
+230 VFFIAVIMV
-240 IVGTYL
+240 IIGTYL

-259 QKRKNYYYQPN
+259 QKRKNYYYKPN
-270 HFVSVSS
+270 HFISVSS

-305 TACLFFGT
+305 TTCLLFGT
-313 ENSISIRYPRDIT
+313 EDSVNTRYPRDIV
-326 LSTGFTSL
+326 LSTGFDTIDGL
-334 DEIDDDNLKKVAADI
+334 DDSNIEKVAAGV

-356 NANASNIVA
+356 KANASNFA
-365 YRSVVTVG
+365 SYRSVVTVG
-373 SISDD
+373 TISD
-378 GRLTPD
+378 GGKLVAG
-384 GTAVEVG
+384 GTGVTIGSNSNAY
-391 IKSGAH
+391 I
-397 TCFDIVPIED
+397 CFDVVPIED
-407 YNAVMGANETLAPGE
+407 YNAVMGTNETLEPDE
-422 VIVYGYKMK
+422 VIVYSYRMK

-442 KTYKVKKTVDNY
+442 KTYKVKKIADSFLVDG
-454 LIDGETSV
+454 DSAV
-462 NIAPSM
+462 NIASSIY
-468 FIFVPDLKEA
+468 IFVPDFKSA
-478 VKGFAKDAVK
+478 ATDFAKPENHNGVR
-488 DGLSTVNYK
+488 TVNYK

-503 TDLDIEGERALC
+503 TDLDTAGERALC
-515 YDYIDM
+515 NDYIDATKPAM
-521 TRQLF
+521 SSY
-526 GNKNSAYKNLLTL
+526 GNMITFSID
-539 SVESRNV
+539 SGNV
-546 DRDDYYSSFGALF
+546 GRDDYYSAFGSLF
-559 YLGIMLSVVFI
+559 YLGVMLSVVFI

-627 MIFASVIIRRIL
+627 MIFASIIIRRIL
-639 FSFNFNFSALFFVT
+639 LTFNFNNPVLFAVT
-653 TAICFVAFAL
+653 TLVCFVVFAL
-663 FYTLVYRV
+663 FYTLIYRV

-678 IVSGAKERE
+678 IVSGAKERD

>member
-1 MKKGFYPHLAFD
+1 MKKFFYPRLAFD

-28 QIGMIMMFYIVIF
+28 QIGMIMMYYIVIF
-41 LRYGKS
+41 LRYGES
-47 LEGTFGDKTVNVV
+47 LKGTFGEGTVSIV
-60 LMFGGWVIA
+60 LMLGGWVIA

-135 LGLIKVMN
+135 LGLVKAIGGTDI
-143 RAEVS
+143 S
-148 YSFYVSPTA
+148 YVFRVSPTA
-157 ILLTAG
+157 ILLTVG
-163 VFSVIFLLLFLNS
+163 VFAVIFLLLFINS
-176 VRQIMGAD
+176 VRQIMGAS
-184 AVTLLRSESLGEK
+184 AVTLIRSENLGEK
-197 PPKANPLLGV
+197 PPKANPLLGI
-207 IGVLLLLGAYT
+207 IGAALLIGAYI
-218 TAVVVEE
+218 TAVVITE
-225 PQTAV
+225 PLSAIL
-230 RVFFIAVIMV
+230 VFFIAVIMV
-240 IVGTYL
+240 IIGTYL

-259 QKRKNYYYQPN
+259 QKRKNYYYKPN
-270 HFVSVSS
+270 HFISVSS

-305 TACLFFGT
+305 TTCLLFGT
-313 ENSISIRYPRDIT
+313 EDSVNTRYPRDIV
-326 LSTGFTSL
+326 LSTGFDTIDGL
-334 DEIDDDNLKKVAADI
+334 DDSNLEKVAAGV

-356 NANASNIVA
+356 KANASNFA
-365 YRSVVTVG
+365 SYRSVVTVG
-373 SISDD
+373 TISD
-378 GRLTPD
+378 GGKLVAG
-384 GTAVEVG
+384 GTGVTIGSNSNAY
-391 IKSGAH
+391 I
-397 TCFDIVPIED
+397 CFDVVPIED
-407 YNAVMGANETLAPGE
+407 YNAVMGTNETLAPDE
-422 VIVYGYKMK
+422 VIVYGYRMK

-442 KTYKVKKTVDNY
+442 KTYKVKKTADSF
-454 LIDGETSV
+454 LIDGDSAV
-462 NIAPSM
+462 NIASSIY
-468 FIFVPDLKEA
+468 IFVPDFKSA
-478 VKGFAKDAVK
+478 ATDFAKPENHNGVR
-488 DGLSTVNYK
+488 TVNYK

-503 TDLDIEGERALC
+503 TDLDTAGERALC
-515 YDYIDM
+515 NDYIDATKPAM
-521 TRQLF
+521 SSY
-526 GNKNSAYKNLLTL
+526 GNMITFSID
-539 SVESRNV
+539 SGNV
-546 DRDDYYSSFGALF
+546 GRDDYYSAFGSLF
-559 YLGIMLSVVFI
+559 YLGVMLSIVFI

-627 MIFASVIIRRIL
+627 MIFASIIIRRIL
-639 FSFNFNFSALFFVT
+639 LTFNFNNPVLFAVT
-653 TAICFVAFAL
+653 TLVCFVVFAL
-663 FYTLVYRV
+663 FYTLIYRV